1 MCGSDQRYLGEKIGL
16 GCVLWEL
23 AAEVV
28 CEFDCQVKG
37 TFVPV
42 ANAVLGNY
50 LMKGWQAIIH
60 MLYTRVTRRLV
71 VGIK

>member
-1 MCGSDQRYLGEKIGL
+1 MGENILL

-28 CEFDCQVKG
+28 CGCDCQVKG

-42 ANAVLGNY
+42 ANAVLGNV
-50 LMKGWQAIIH
+50 LMKGWQAIMHVRSIC
-60 MLYTRVTRRLV
+60 VTLRLV
-71 VGIK
+71 VRIK